1 MAILSAFNSHE
12 NVTVLGL
19 TTIYGNVPT
28 RMATRNALYL
38 TRVLANRSDVPVVEG
53 SRTSLRGA
61 SKERIADFVH
71 GSDGFGNTEP
81 EMPDTLMDHV
91 HHGSAA
97 EFIVKMAHEHPG
109 KVVVLALAAL
119 TNVALALQLDPG
131 LGDVLK
137 NIVVLGGAMR
147 VNGNVNPAAEANVY
161 GDPDAANVVFSRV
174 ERCQLLGLD
183 VTHECVM
190 SVEEIEALK
199 GKGLY
204 GTFLRDITQ
213 FYLQYHRDVYSME
226 GIFLHDA
233 AAFTAVVHPE
243 YFEWHT
249 GKVLVVSDGPAKG
262 HTIMD
267 GLERPWIGS
276 NAWDDHVPIQVALG
290 VDRHKVLEF
299 VKDRMSQ

>member
-1 MAILSAFNSHE
+1 
-12 NVTVLGL
+12 
-19 TTIYGNVPT
+19 
-28 RMATRNALYL
+28 
-38 TRVLANRSDVPVVEG
+38 
-53 SRTSLRGA
+53 
-61 SKERIADFVH
+61 
-71 GSDGFGNTEP
+71 
-81 EMPDTLMDHV
+81 MDHV
-91 HHGSAA
+91 HPGSAA

-131 LGDVLK
+131 LGDVLR

-183 VTHECVM
+183 VTH
-190 SVEEIEALK
+190 
-199 GKGLY
+199 
-204 GTFLRDITQ
+204 D
-213 FYLQYHRDVYSME
+213 ME

-276 NAWDDHVPIQVALG
+276 NAWDDHVPIKVALG